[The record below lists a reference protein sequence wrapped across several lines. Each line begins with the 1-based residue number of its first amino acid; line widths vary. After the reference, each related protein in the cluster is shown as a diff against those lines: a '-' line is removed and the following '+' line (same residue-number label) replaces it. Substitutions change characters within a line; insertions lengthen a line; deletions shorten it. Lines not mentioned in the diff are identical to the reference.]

1 MVAIAKKS
9 NRKVGRPDIANEMV
23 RDYKVA
29 IQACAGKNVQ
39 EIAREL
45 DCTRDTVYYALKK
58 DRVKDYVE
66 KHTLKMLE
74 NLPQAVKNVTGLVDR
89 MEKETDKDERKLCYQ
104 ATRDVLSVGNVLPSQ
119 NQTTLIQN
127 VYNQQNNLIMSP
139 IIKGMIDQHNK
150 LMSFESVDAEVVNGP
165 EEVREAQEG

>member
-1 MVAIAKKS
+1 MPRGT
-9 NRKVGRPDIANEMV
+9 RKAGKPDPAGEMV
-23 RDYKVA
+23 RDYKIA
-29 IQACAGKNVQ
+29 IKACAGETVTQ
-39 EIAREL
+39 IAREL
-45 DCTRDTVYYALKK
+45 DCNRKTVYYALEK
-58 DRVKDYVE
+58 DRVKEYVE

-74 NLPQAVKNVTGLVDR
+74 NLPQAVQNVTGLVNK
-89 MEKETDKDERKLCYQ
+89 MEGEVDKDERKLCYQ